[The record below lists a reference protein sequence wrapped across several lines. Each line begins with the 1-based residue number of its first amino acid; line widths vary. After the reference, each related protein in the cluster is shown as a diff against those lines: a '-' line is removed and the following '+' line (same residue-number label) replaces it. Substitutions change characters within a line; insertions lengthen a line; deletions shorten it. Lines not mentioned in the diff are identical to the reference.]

1 MSTNMIFLAQ
11 GAPMQAQAEQTHAAT
26 QQPEPMP
33 NGEPNMYV
41 VGGII
46 LVFVVLLVWLLLPSK
61 KQLPE
66 DSSKALPKDDTKLQ
80 QKEEKA
86 KLSLSEIKEAKRE
99 NVTAEMSKDE
109 LKALRKERRAATQ
122 TALAVI
128 EREEKAA
135 EKADENEKTDSD
147 AEKADNAAAKADEKV
162 SETVEK
168 SDKTD
173 SDKKDAETAET
184 VEKSDETNSDDKK
197 ESATDE
203 ENQSEKKIDIDELTA
218 PIDDILTRSSS
229 APDDIF
235 ASLFGSKDSDNSGL
249 TFDNVEDDTE
259 TESAEFPML
268 GSALISLSEMTKRA
282 QEAGSD
288 ADPLAELTKRL
299 SEKAEKKTLNQTQD

>member
-1 MSTNMIFLAQ
+1 MIFLAQ

-33 NGEPNMYV
+33 NGEPNMLV

-66 DSSKALPKDDTKLQ
+66 DSSKALPKDDTKSQ

-135 EKADENEKTDSD
+135 EKADENEKTDGD
-147 AEKADNAAAKADEKV
+147 AEKANDATEKADENV
-162 SETVEK
+162 SETTEKAVEASEDKAAEPAEK

-173 SDKKDAETAET
+173 DSDKKDADAE
-184 VEKSDETNSDDKK
+184 
-197 ESATDE
+197 AP
-203 ENQSEKKIDIDELTA
+203 QSEKKIDIDELTA

-249 TFDNVEDDTE
+249 TFDNVGDDAQPE